1 MLFAFSASAMMQLV
15 INSLAVLGSFLAG
28 YLIAGFIANL
38 LDRFVFHRKAPLLLH
53 RMIRWCGGV
62 ALAFLVAA
70 VLFGHG
76 AGWNLLGGGD
86 TSQGGGQ
93 ESKSQELINTAEPS
107 PSSQESNDNSQ
118 LNPAQIR
125 ITILGGNDVQA
136 QRFYLIGED
145 TTPRTLSEVK
155 EIVLKHKK
163 PDATPP
169 VVELQF
175 SKQNVLPGDH
185 PAVILLVRWLRGEAN
200 LRVVLPAENRS

>member
-1 MLFAFSASAMMQLV
+1 MLMAFSTSAMMQLV

-28 YLIAGFIANL
+28 YLVCGFAANMF
-38 LDRFVFHRKAPLLLH
+38 DRLMFQRKAPMLVH
-53 RMIRWCGGV
+53 RMIRWCGGI

-86 TSQGGGQ
+86 TSQGSGP
-93 ESKSQELINTAEPS
+93 ESNSPQLINSTDATSNGQTAITD
-107 PSSQESNDNSQ
+107 SQSHR
-118 LNPAQIR
+118 AQIR
-125 ITILGGNDVQA
+125 ITILGGSDVKA

-155 EIVLKHKK
+155 AIVLKHKK

-169 VVELQF
+169 IVELQF
-175 SKQNVLPGDH
+175 SKQNILPEDH

-200 LRVVLPAENRS
+200 LQVVLPADNRS